1 MDTKNTVLSEDKTI
15 GGSGLLDLIRDTIE
29 KITESLK
36 AFEPE
41 LQKDEDGAEDK
52 VEFEKDVQE
61 EKEDEGDDEQKDD
74 APEDV
79 LPMALPMATD
89 FDVLQDEDF
98 DDTDP
103 LIQTFKNDMGGCG
116 GMVKIIRIDGP
127 ESVEKLALVYNKL
140 QTIRMANRA
149 QALFDVFNHINAT
162 ANKAGAKHQ
171 VLAVQK
177 IDALLKDATSIERKE
192 LSKAREAVLAGTAQH
207 LDAAG
212 HRVRS
217 VFATYAPESM
227 VRTAYTN
234 LETQSGDL
242 VVLPQG
248 KHQVGYPLTLET
260 SKFRDHSVDAKI
272 DPNTGEVS
280 NGYLDFENRRD
291 NMKSVQSRF
300 DIHRNPVN
308 DENLLTLAKDERSKP
323 LTKNERTYEQRLD
336 EDTKNR
342 YQEKTWE
349 KSREEALDDAS
360 AAQLG
365 HHDDKA
371 NEDSIARTLS
381 KTAAK
386 YDKIDPESDDT
397 FGEQLSAAHGKTP
410 NDKTLE
416 ELLQDERVGLTDE
429 ELDMLLE
436 EWLESSRTNGD

>member
-1 MDTKNTVLSEDKTI
+1 MDTKKTVLSEDKTI

-36 AFEPE
+36 AFEATPSKE
-41 LQKDEDGAEDK
+41 EDDSEDK
-52 VEFEKDVQE
+52 VEFEKDAQE
-61 EKEDEGDDEQKDD
+61 EEKDKDNSDDVQKDT
-74 APEDV
+74 
-79 LPMALPMATD
+79 LPMALPMSTG
-89 FDVLQDEDF
+89 FEVLNDSDF

-103 LIQTFKNDMGGCG
+103 LIETFKNDMGGCG
-116 GMVKIIRIDGP
+116 GMVKIIKIKGP
-127 ESVEKLALVYNKL
+127 ESVEKLAMVYNKL
-140 QTIRMANRA
+140 QTMRMAHRA

-162 ANKAGAKHQ
+162 ARKEGATHQ
-171 VLAVQK
+171 VLAIQK
-177 IDALLKDATSIERKE
+177 IDTLLKDATAVERKE

-212 HRVRS
+212 HRVRN

-272 DPNTGEVS
+272 DPDTGEVT

-300 DIHRNPVN
+300 EIHRNPIN
-308 DENLLTLAKDERSKP
+308 DENLMTLAKGERQKP

-365 HHDDKA
+365 HHGDKA

-386 YDKIDPESDDT
+386 YDKIDPDSDDT

-410 NDKTLE
+410 DDKTLE
-416 ELLQDERVGLTDE
+416 ELLEDERVGLTDE